1 MTAANAH
8 RGEITIRLDAD
19 YVIRPDF
26 EAAAAIDEQLGSI
39 IDVARRALS
48 EKSLS
53 YREASIIICEG
64 MKAQGRAKDD
74 KTMQAVNLRR
84 VQQLVYEA
92 GMLTVLGPC
101 LGFLAAAVTGGADA
115 GNAPAAD
122 EKA

>member
-1 MTAANAH
+1 MTANPH
-8 RGEITIRLDAD
+8 RGEIAIRLDAD

-48 EKSLS
+48 EKSIS

-64 MKAQGRAKDD
+64 MKAQGRATDD